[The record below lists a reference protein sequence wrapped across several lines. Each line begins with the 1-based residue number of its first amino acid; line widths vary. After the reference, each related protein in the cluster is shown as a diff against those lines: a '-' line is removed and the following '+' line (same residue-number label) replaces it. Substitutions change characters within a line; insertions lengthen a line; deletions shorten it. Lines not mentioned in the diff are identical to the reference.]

1 MTHFKKGI
9 SGNPKGRPKGII
21 DKRQKLRIDL
31 EERAE
36 ELLEVM
42 IQQALEGDAQI
53 QKILLSRILPPAKG
67 EYAPVML
74 NLKSGSFTGL
84 SFSIFQSAANGDIS
98 LTTASEL
105 LSALNLSMKIKETEE
120 LEWRVSKIEEK
131 LGVKT

>member
-9 SGNPKGRPKGII
+9 SGNPKGRPKGIV
-21 DKRQKLRIDL
+21 DKRQKLRVAL

-53 QKILLSRILPPAKG
+53 QKILLSRILSPAKG
-67 EYAPVML
+67 EYAPAML